1 LEERKVIDRAKGIL
15 MRAKNLSEDDAY
27 TLLRST
33 AMKEKKKIAEI
44 AQSVITAA
52 EMFK

>member
-1 LEERKVIDRAKGIL
+1 MIDRAKGIL
-15 MRAKNLSEDDAY
+15 MSAKKLTEDEAY
-27 TLLRST
+27 ALMRKT

-52 EMFK
+52 EFFK

>member
-1 LEERKVIDRAKGIL
+1 VIDRAKGIL
-15 MRAKNLSEDDAY
+15 MKMKNLTGEEGHA
-27 TLLRST
+27 LLRST
-33 AMKEKKKIAEI
+33 AMNENRKIAEV